1 MEYRIPASEVS
12 SRLSLLKSHVFNVFT
27 SIVAKLT
34 LEFMYSRGTVENMSH
49 NQPWGLLATIAII
62 ISLLKQIRA
71 FRVMFASHILG
82 SILFWAYM
90 NIRLGDMPNNDDL
103 AQLLVA
109 CFGTVCGL
117 VLLTL

>member
-1 MEYRIPASEVS
+1 VVS
-12 SRLSLLKSHVFNVFT
+12 SRLSVLMSHVFNVLM

-34 LEFMYSRGTVENMSH
+34 LELMYICATVENISH

-62 ISLLKQIRA
+62 TLLLKQIRA